1 MLSFLER
8 IFDPADLAPHG
19 ICLLWRPELIW
30 LHVLSDSVTALAYF
44 SIPIALATFVSK
56 RTDIEFGWVFWAF
69 AVFIMACGATHVFGV
84 WTLWYPDYA
93 AEGAVK
99 ALTAVASITTA
110 AGVWPLLPKAL
121 ALPSAEQLRH
131 ANEAL
136 VSKIAQR
143 DAALTALEA
152 EKQRRIE
159 AETAL
164 AEEKFRLA
172 VDAFP
177 NGMVMVDSGG
187 RIVMVNAETLRLF
200 GYERSELIGRSIE
213 MLVPPRFRAGHP
225 QFRDDFTAHPGTR
238 AMGVGRDLSGL
249 RKDGT
254 EFPVEVGLNPLK
266 TNDGVMVLSVIVD
279 ISERKQAEQALAR
292 QADELRRSNAELE
305 QFAYVAAHD
314 LQEPLR
320 MVASYTEL
328 LAERYRGRL
337 DEKADKYI
345 HYAVDGARRMQHLI
359 SDVLAYSR
367 VGTQAKPLQPTSSD
381 MVASEVIEGMRG
393 RIEESRA
400 EVSCGTLPLVSADE
414 TQLRQL
420 FQNLI
425 GNALKFRSQC
435 PPRVRLDAVRR
446 DGRWVFSVTD
456 NGIGIDQQYGD
467 RVFQM
472 FQRLHERGRYDGS
485 GIGLAIAKK
494 IVERHGGRI
503 WFASQPDQGTT
514 FYFTMPDVHGGS
526 DR

>member
-8 IFDPADLAPHG
+8 IFDSADLAPHG

-56 RTDIEFGWVFWAF
+56 RTDIQFGWVFWAF

-99 ALTAVASITTA
+99 ALTALASITTA

-143 DAALTALEA
+143 DAALVALEA

-172 VDAFP
+172 VEACP
-177 NGMVMVDSGG
+177 SGMVMVDAAG

-200 GYERSELIGRSIE
+200 GYERAELIGRSIE
-213 MLVPPRFRAGHP
+213 MLVPPRFRPGHP
-225 QFRDDFTAHPGTR
+225 QFRHDFIAHPGTR

-254 EFPVEVGLNPLK
+254 EFPVEVGLNPLE
-266 TNDGVMVLSVIVD
+266 TSEGLMVLSVIVD
-279 ISERKQAEQALAR
+279 ISERKQTEQALAR
-292 QADELRRSNAELE
+292 QAEELRRSNAELE

-337 DEKADKYI
+337 DDKADKYI

-367 VGTQAKPLQPTSSD
+367 VGTQAKPLRPTPSD
-381 MVASEVIEGMRG
+381 IIVSQVIEGMRG
-393 RIEESRA
+393 RIEETRA
-400 EVSCGTLPLVSADE
+400 EISCGRLPVVSADE
-414 TQLRQL
+414 TQLHQL

-425 GNALKFRSQC
+425 GNALKFRS
-435 PPRVRLDAVRR
+435 
-446 DGRWVFSVTD
+446 
-456 NGIGIDQQYGD
+456 
-467 RVFQM
+467 
-472 FQRLHERGRYDGS
+472 
-485 GIGLAIAKK
+485 
-494 IVERHGGRI
+494 
-503 WFASQPDQGTT
+503 
-514 FYFTMPDVHGGS
+514 
-526 DR
+526 